1 MNVAI
6 SIKRDYDTERLCKL
20 QGARGEMMK
29 KKVVVLLGVMMF
41 TISGCAN
48 SAVEK
53 VSLSEDYVAKTQQDE
68 NMEEELSAMEEKLIK
83 MEEKLAKM
91 EEELQIAK
99 SENVEADVSTSE
111 APELTLEQET
121 NREYVTIQNPSE
133 EYYIAET
140 VSSDTKPYTLTLV
153 EKKQNEITDDEKWF
167 EKNGLEKQFGDE
179 AFSHDFW
186 PYGGT
191 YLVLH
196 GPDKISEL
204 DFSEF
209 QYSSEYK
216 EEDYDF
222 IAQSVTHTYVEN
234 NILYVE
240 TGHWTYAESAPKTAY
255 ITAIDLTDYHVIWK
269 SQPLVCNSRDFT
281 IVGDVIFCG
290 YGFTDEDDY
299 LYQLDKKTGV
309 VLAKEPLKSAPD
321 HIIYQDNKLYI
332 RTYNTDYVY
341 EVK

>member
-1 MNVAI
+1 
-6 SIKRDYDTERLCKL
+6 
-20 QGARGEMMK
+20 MK
-29 KKVVVLLGVMMF
+29 KKVVVLLCTMIFAV
-41 TISGCAN
+41 SGCA
-48 SAVEK
+48 SQEAEK
-53 VSLSEDYVAKTQQDE
+53 VGLPKDNKEDMEMTSQIEGTDVSMDMRNMQMSELAEDVINMQVTEQAESATIQETELHTPKAGEVA
-68 NMEEELSAMEEKLIK
+68 EELI
-83 MEEKLAKM
+83 
-91 EEELQIAK
+91 
-99 SENVEADVSTSE
+99 SEPT
-111 APELTLEQET
+111 
-121 NREYVTIQNPSE
+121 REYITIQNPSE
-133 EYYIAET
+133 EYYIAEA

-153 EKKQNEITDDEKWF
+153 EKKQNQITDDEQWF

-179 AFSHDFW
+179 AYSHEFW
-186 PYGGT
+186 PYGDT
-191 YLVLH
+191 CLVLI

-216 EEDYDF
+216 EEDFDF
-222 IAQSVTHTYVEN
+222 IDQSITHTYVEN

-240 TGHWTYAESAPKTAY
+240 TGHWTYAESAPKNAY
-255 ITAIDLTDYHVIWK
+255 ITAIDLEDYHVIWK

-309 VLAKEPLKSAPD
+309 VLAKEPLKTAPD
-321 HIIYQDNKLYI
+321 HIIYQNDKLYI
-332 RTYNTDYVY
+332 RTYNMDYVF